1 MSLGYIVSIVLNG
14 LANASTLFLLAA
26 GLSLIFGVSRI
37 VNFAH
42 GSFYMLGAYLAYSLI
57 NLAGPGI
64 FGLICGV
71 VGAALILGL
80 LGALIEL
87 VLLRRLYAVPELFQ
101 LLATFGLALL
111 ISDVALSTWGP
122 ESLLGPRIHGLDG
135 SLNIFGRNIPAY
147 DFVII
152 ATGPVVFGCLW
163 WLLNRTYWGMLVR
176 AATED
181 RDMVSALGINHS
193 VLFTAVFALG
203 TLLAGLGGALQI
215 PRSPADLTLDVTAI
229 SDAFVVVVVGGMGS
243 IPGALLAAVIVGMAR
258 AICLGVG
265 TISFLSF
272 DISLAKLAL
281 VVEFIVMAVVL
292 IFKPRGLLG
301 RPESRV
307 RMSLRSK
314 QSESPSSSGMAPV
327 TAVFFVLLAFA
338 PLLHQPYAL
347 VFLIDVLL
355 TGAFVLSLYFILGPG
370 GMVSFGHAAYFGLG
384 AYGAA
389 LLFKTAGWPME
400 AALLGAP
407 IVGALGGALF
417 GWFSV
422 RLSGVYL
429 AMLTLAFAQIVWSVV
444 FQWDG
449 LTGGSNGF
457 VGIWPAPWLASRTA
471 MFYFALVFC
480 AATAFSLY
488 LVNRSPF
495 GMMLRAAR
503 DSALRAE
510 TLGINRINVQWSA
523 FIIASAFA
531 GLAGGI
537 FAFSKGSLSA
547 DVIGISRS
555 IDGLVMVILGG
566 MQSILGPLAGA
577 VLFNWLQ
584 DNVMR
589 YTDFWRGLLGLTII
603 LITLFFPNGIV
614 GLLRSFRVRRA
625 S

>member
-1 MSLGYIVSIVLNG
+1 MSLGYLVSILLNG

-57 NLAGPGI
+57 NITGPSV

-71 VGAALILGL
+71 VGSALFLGL
-80 LGALIEL
+80 IGAIIEL
-87 VLLRRLYAVPELFQ
+87 ALLRRLYAVPELFQ

-111 ISDVALSTWGP
+111 ISDVALSVWGP
-122 ESLLGPRIHGLDG
+122 ESLLGPRISGLDG
-135 SLNIFGRNIPAY
+135 SFDIFGRKIPAY
-147 DFVII
+147 DFVVI
-152 ATGPVVFGCLW
+152 AIGPIVFGCLS
-163 WLLNRTYWGMLVR
+163 WLLNGTYWGTLVR

-203 TLLAGLGGALQI
+203 ALLAGLGGALQI

-229 SDAFVVVVVGGMGS
+229 SDAFVIVVVGGMGS
-243 IPGALLAAVIVGMAR
+243 IPGALLAAIIVGMAR

-265 TISFLSF
+265 TISVLSF
-272 DISLAKLAL
+272 DVSLAKLAL
-281 VVEFIVMAVVL
+281 VIEFIVMAVVL

-314 QSESPSSSGMAPV
+314 QAEIPASYGMAPV
-327 TAVFFVLLAFA
+327 AAVLFVLLSFA
-338 PLLHQPYAL
+338 PLLQQPYVL
-347 VFLIDVLL
+347 VFLIDVMLSSV
-355 TGAFVLSLYFILGPG
+355 FVLSLYFILGPG

-384 AYGAA
+384 AYGGA

-407 IVGALGGALF
+407 VVAALGGALF

-449 LTGGSNGF
+449 LTGGSNGL
-457 VGIWPAPWLASRTA
+457 VGIWPAPWLASKTA
-471 MFYFALVFC
+471 MFYLALFLC
-480 AATAFSLY
+480 SGTALTLY
-488 LVNRSPF
+488 LINRSPF
-495 GMMLRAAR
+495 GLMLRATR
-503 DSALRAE
+503 DSSLRAE
-510 TLGINRINVQWSA
+510 TLGISRINVQWSA

-531 GLAGGI
+531 GLAGGV

-547 DVIGISRS
+547 DVIGVSRS

-589 YTDFWRGLLGLTII
+589 YTEFWRGLLGLTII
-603 LITLFFPNGIV
+603 AITLFFPNGIV
-614 GLLRSFRVRRA
+614 GLFGMFRARRA